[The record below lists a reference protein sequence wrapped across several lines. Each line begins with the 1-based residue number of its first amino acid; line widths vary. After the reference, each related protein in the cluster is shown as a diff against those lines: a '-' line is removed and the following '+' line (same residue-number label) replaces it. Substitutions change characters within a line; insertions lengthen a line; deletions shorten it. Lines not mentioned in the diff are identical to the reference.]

1 MSRNYSR
8 KTTCNELIDAE
19 QRELVIELF
28 TETRLTY
35 HHMSQKTG
43 VPIAKIK
50 NMTAGMSR
58 PVSSPPLTTMERT
71 ALLARW

>member
-1 MSRNYSR
+1 MSRR
-8 KTTCNELIDAE
+8 TTCNELIDAE

-28 TETRLTY
+28 TETHRTY
-35 HHMSQKTG
+35 HHISQASG

-50 NMTAGMSR
+50 NMTADLERPSR
-58 PVSSPPLTTMERT
+58 KPPLTTMERT

>member
-1 MSRNYSR
+1 MSRR
-8 KTTCNELIDAE
+8 TTCNELIDAD

-28 TETRLTY
+28 TGTARTY
-35 HHMSQKTG
+35 HQISQATG

-58 PVSSPPLTTMERT
+58 PVQSPPLTTMERT